1 MGLPKRAWQET
12 KSKKSAPILDFPRPR
27 PFTEAARLRRRIVGS

>member
-12 KSKKSAPILDFPRPR
+12 KSKKSAPILDFPPR